1 VLWGLNVF
9 ISEFKRVFQMLTITA
24 LLRTIPSRVLLTLLI
39 SLPASALDLP
49 LGLDKLSSNPDIN
62 DASRSVKLKVI
73 DSYLELHSGPG
84 RGYPIFHVIE
94 QGQSVNVHTR
104 RTNWFFVSDR
114 RGRQGWVKQQA
125 LARTLAP
132 TGLPAALPDVQHGD
146 FLAQQGRVG
155 FAIGQQEQANT
166 ATVMAGFR
174 LLSWAGAEIEYG
186 EIFDETLDGTNYGA
200 SIIIEPF
207 QLVDYVAKWP
217 ITPFISK
224 GFGKQTLQRKT
235 KAQIGFTNSFDDDYE
250 FTGVGINYYI
260 GFNFVVRG
268 EYRKI
273 FLTGDRGSLS
283 NDAFRLGFSS
293 FF

>member
-1 VLWGLNVF
+1 
-9 ISEFKRVFQMLTITA
+9 M
-24 LLRTIPSRVLLTLLI
+24 
-39 SLPASALDLP
+39 
-49 LGLDKLSSNPDIN
+49 GLDNLNLKSNPDISN
-62 DASRSVKLKVI
+62 SDSSVELKVI

-94 QGQSVNVHTR
+94 QGQSVKVHTR

-114 RGRQGWVKQQA
+114 RERQGWVKQEA

-146 FLAQQGRVG
+146 FLAQQARIG
-155 FAIGQQEQANT
+155 FAIGKQEQADT
-166 ATVMAGFR
+166 VTVMAGFR
-174 LLSWAGAEIEYG
+174 LLSWAGIEIEYG
-186 EIFDETLDGTNYGA
+186 EIFDSTLAGTSYGG
-200 SIIIEPF
+200 SFIVEPF
-207 QLVDYVAKWP
+207 QLVDFVAKWP

-224 GFGKQTLQRKT
+224 GIGKQSLERKT
-235 KAQIGFTNSFDDDYE
+235 KAEIGSINTSKDDYE

-268 EYRKI
+268 EYRKMI
-273 FLTGDRGSLS
+273 LNGES
-283 NDAFRLGFSS
+283 NNLNNDTWRLGFSS